1 MTARGSSEHDCIRLP
16 LLARIRTAAL
26 RPESEVPPQSID
38 SLVEELQGRP
48 WDEVL
53 PKELETR
60 MVAALRPEMLHDEEL
75 VNAPQPEF
83 FCGTYRIY

>member
-1 MTARGSSEHDCIRLP
+1 MSPFSVTARGSSEHDCIRLP

-60 MVAALRPEMLHDEEL
+60 MVAALRPEMLQSL
-75 VNAPQPEF
+75 
-83 FCGTYRIY
+83 